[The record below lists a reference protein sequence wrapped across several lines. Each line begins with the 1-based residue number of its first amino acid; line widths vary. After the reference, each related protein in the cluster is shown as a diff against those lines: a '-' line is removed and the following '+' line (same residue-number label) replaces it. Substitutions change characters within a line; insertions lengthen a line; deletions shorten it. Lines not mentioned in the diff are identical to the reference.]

1 MIGIGSDHR
10 GYNLKNE
17 IKKYFD
23 EVGIE
28 YKDYGTDSTEITH
41 YPIIAADLSRGI
53 QDKECDRGILI
64 CGSGIGMSIAANK
77 FKGIRCALC
86 TNEEAAKLAKAHDN
100 ANVIA
105 LPADTILS
113 DEAIRAVRI
122 WLATEFLNGRYL
134 ERQKMIKEIEKDN
147 MK

>member
-10 GYNLKNE
+10 GYKLKNE

-23 EVGIE
+23 EIGIE
-28 YKDYGTDSTEITH
+28 YKDYGTNSEEITH

-53 QDKECDRGILI
+53 QDNECDKGILI

-77 FKGIRCALC
+77 FKKIRCALC
-86 TNEEAAKLAKAHDN
+86 INSESAKLAKAHNN

-105 LPADTILS
+105 LPADTIDT
-113 DEAIRAVRI
+113 DEAIRAVRM

-134 ERQKMIKEIEKDN
+134 ERQKMIDEIEKEN